1 MTWDVSAGLE
11 GKGVLVTGAAR
22 GIGRS
27 VAESF
32 AAAGSRVLA
41 VDRDSARLH
50 SVVARLPGE
59 GHVAVAFDLR
69 DVHGHERLV
78 ETAIAK
84 LGRLDVLAHLAGIL
98 VRRPD
103 INDVTESEWDDQ
115 LDVNL
120 KASFFLAR
128 TAAEAMKE
136 ARAPGRIILCSSPS
150 WWTGGLPGA
159 IPYAASKGGVI
170 SIVRGLAKVYGPA
183 GITVNAIVPGL
194 VNTDMGR
201 AGLTEEVQRSVAEAS
216 ALGRWAEPHEIA
228 APVLFLASD
237 HAAFI
242 TGATLNV
249 TGGMLVY

>member
-27 VAESF
+27 VAEAF
-32 AAAGSRVLA
+32 AAAGSRVMA
-41 VDRDSARLH
+41 VDLDAARLQ
-50 SVVARLPGE
+50 SVVTRLPGE

-69 DVHGHERLV
+69 DIQGHARLTESAV
-78 ETAIAK
+78 AQ
-84 LGRLDVLAHLAGIL
+84 LGRFDVLAHLAGIL
-98 VRRPD
+98 IRQPD
-103 INDVTESEWDDQ
+103 INDVTETEWDDQ

-120 KASFFLAR
+120 KASFFLAK
-128 TAAEAMKE
+128 TAGEAMKT
-136 ARAPGRIILCSSPS
+136 AGRAGRIILCSSPS

-159 IPYAASKGGVI
+159 IPYAASKGGVV
-170 SIVRGLAKVYGPA
+170 SMVRGLAKVYGPA

-201 AGLTEEVQRSVAEAS
+201 AGLADEVQRSVAEAS
-216 ALGRWAEPHEIA
+216 ALGRWAEPSEIA
-228 APVLFLASD
+228 GPVLFLASE

-249 TGGMLVY
+249 TGGMLLY